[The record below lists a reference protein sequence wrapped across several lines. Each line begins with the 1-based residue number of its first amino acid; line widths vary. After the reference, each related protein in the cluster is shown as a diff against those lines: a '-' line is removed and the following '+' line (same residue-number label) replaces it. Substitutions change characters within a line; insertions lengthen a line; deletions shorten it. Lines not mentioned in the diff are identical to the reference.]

1 MIAIMKKTSLGL
13 ALILSA
19 LLVVA
24 IFAALKTDTLGN
36 LDSLFK
42 TTAVRGDALVCT
54 LKTDTA
60 SPPNVSI
67 GNITGGTGNYQC
79 NFPGEESSSF
89 DVYSDA
95 SCAQSYPSN
104 CTGIGNCLITA
115 SVQDI
120 GATPKV
126 ATHCSI
132 TVGGSGIPATGCP
145 SGFSLSGGVCIPVSS
160 NGTSTTNTNT
170 TSSAQLP
177 QTSAEIGQIKF
188 GKVFFDTTNL
198 ASSVTS
204 SFYFSASYKMGL
216 VNNDGTYT
224 PQVQDLKTAKFG
236 NKNFLFVLT
245 GGAVNTY
252 DLKDPFNPKYI
263 GSVDA
268 YSQTVKAFLP
278 VSSARTREIF
288 KRIEVLDNF
297 PYGIIYGSTDGS
309 TQQYNITLFKIDPNS
324 GAVSYIT
331 FYDKSSNNPYGFS
344 VGNPRFLGN
353 DMRLFKNG
361 SKVYLVTYAINK
373 NYNPSTIV
381 GASVGQ
387 YVISIFDFSNP
398 ESSVSLVYQFSRGL
412 GPESFSTLK
421 GMKGVKY
428 YVTDTQGFEVLVS
441 QGKPYLFVRGFD
453 GSTGGTNEFAF
464 VHSGTEWS
472 AFFDLSNPAI
482 PKKIIEDRTYKIFGW
497 FDYLGSI
504 RGLALN
510 DITSQYIPDSSNGRF
525 YVTSGISQGDSL
537 MGEATI
543 GMKSRL
549 NLDVMDF
556 SKAPSL
562 SKISEV
568 TLREKTWNINTET
581 YTVPGP
587 VPSIIKPLSGL
598 IDFEYDCYYVP
609 DAQFGY
615 ESGGKI
621 TYIADPSKELDKA
634 KDLLVNKDKTALGN
648 CTPTAVAMLP
658 IDSKTFAVYRARTL
672 YAEVDKVTLSTSSP
686 AGNMSTSVSGT
697 GNQIPQTTSSLTRT
711 PFSFNSL
718 LNIFKRIINQDR

>member
-1 MIAIMKKTSLGL
+1 MKKTLGFT
-13 ALILSA
+13 AI
-19 LLVVA
+19 LLVVSIIAVFA
-24 IFAALKTDTLGN
+24 IANTDILGKLTPYLKI
-36 LDSLFK
+36 SVVK
-42 TTAVRGDALVCT
+42 GDALLCT
-54 LKTDTA
+54 LKADTA

-67 GNITGGTGNYQC
+67 VSITGGTGNYQC

-89 DVYSDA
+89 DIYSAA
-95 SCAQSYPSN
+95 SCAQSHPSN
-104 CTGIGNCLITA
+104 CTGIGNCLITVG
-115 SVQDI
+115 VQDI
-120 GATPKV
+120 GVTPKV

-160 NGTSTTNTNT
+160 NGTSTINTNT

-177 QTSAEIGQIKF
+177 QTSTEIGQIKF

-309 TQQYNITLFKIDPNS
+309 TQSGTLQQYNITLFKIDPNS
-324 GAVSYIT
+324 GAVSYIA
-331 FYDKSSNNPYGFS
+331 FYDKSSNNPYGFFA
-344 VGNPRFLGN
+344 GDPRFSGN
-353 DMRLFKNG
+353 DMRLFRNG
-361 SKVYLVTYAINK
+361 GKVYLVTYAINK
-373 NYNPSTIV
+373 NYNPSTIAGV
-381 GASVGQ
+381 SVGQ
-387 YVISIFDFSNP
+387 YLISIFDFSNP
-398 ESSVSLVYQFSRGL
+398 ESGVSLVYQFPKSIGSTAQLRGL
-412 GPESFSTLK
+412 TYNVAPTA
-421 GMKGVKY
+421 
-428 YVTDTQGFEVLVS
+428 GFETLVS
-441 QGKPYLFVRGFD
+441 QGKPYLFVEGFD
-453 GSTGGTNEFAF
+453 GSSSNEFNF

-472 AFFDLSNPAI
+472 AFFDLSNPAN
-482 PKKIIEDRTYKIFGW
+482 PQKIIEDRTYKIFGW

-510 DITSQYIPDSSNGRF
+510 NISSQYIPDSSNGRL
-525 YVTSGISQGDSL
+525 YVTSGITQGDSL
-537 MGEATI
+537 MGEPEV
-543 GMKSRL
+543 GFKSRF
-549 NLDVMDF
+549 NLAVMDF
-556 SKAPSL
+556 SKAPLL

-568 TLREKTWNINTET
+568 TLREMIWGINSET
-581 YTVPGP
+581 YVVPGP
-587 VPSIIKPLSGL
+587 QPSIIKALSGL
-598 IDFEYDCYYVP
+598 IDFEYDSGSSDCYSTQF
-609 DAQFGY
+609 AQFGY
-615 ESGGKI
+615 ESGGKV
-621 TYIADPSKELDKA
+621 TYIADPSKELDKG
-634 KDLLVNKDKTALGN
+634 KDLLKDKPVSGVY
-648 CTPTAVAMLP
+648 CKFVPTAVA
-658 IDSKTFAVYRARTL
+658 IFSVDSKTFAVYRARTL
-672 YAEVDKVTLSTSSP
+672 YAEVDKVTLSSSSAAP
-686 AGNMSTSVSGT
+686 PT
-697 GNQIPQTTSSLTRT
+697 GIQQPTQQPKISISPPTFN
-711 PFSFNSL
+711 FNSL
-718 LNIFKRIINQDR
+718 LRIFRRILNK